1 MARIA
6 FAAAMERVELGT
18 SGVSVSRIGLGMWQA
33 GGKNWGSDVND
44 RDCVRAIV
52 RAQELGVDLVD
63 TAEGYGEGH
72 SEEVVGKAI
81 KEVGRDNLTIATK
94 IAGYHMRDRDVQ
106 RAVRASLKRLGVRE
120 IDLYQVHW
128 PDPWDQVPFR
138 EGFRA
143 LERLWKRGVI
153 RAIGVSNF
161 AVRDLKDAQSHLAR
175 AEIASNQVRY
185 NLLQREIE
193 AEVLP
198 FCRRE
203 KIPIL
208 AWSPLAQGVLAGK
221 YTVRR
226 KPKDSIRKQND
237 LFSTHNLTEA
247 EKVLRVLRGI
257 ANARGKTVAQVAL
270 AWLAKDPLV
279 IPIPGAKRPAQAE
292 ENAGAAEIRF
302 TQEELRRIEAAS
314 RRVRLET
321 F

>member
-1 MARIA
+1 MQRI
-6 FAAAMERVELGT
+6 ELGS

-52 RAQELGVDLVD
+52 RARELGVDLVD

-81 KEVGRDNLTIATK
+81 KEVGRDNLVIATK
-94 IAGYHMRDRDVQ
+94 VAGYHMRERDVE
-106 RAVRASLKRLGVRE
+106 RAARGSLKRLGVRT

-128 PDPWDQVPFR
+128 PDPWDQVPFK

-161 AVRDLKDAQSHLAR
+161 AVRELKDAQSHLAR

-185 NLLQREIE
+185 NLVQREIE

-198 FCRRE
+198 YCRRE

-208 AWSPLAQGVLAGK
+208 AWSPLAQGVLADKYRPGK
-221 YTVRR
+221 

-237 LFSTHNLTEA
+237 LFSTHNLREA
-247 EKVLRVLRGI
+247 EKVLRVLRTI
-257 ANARGKTVAQVAL
+257 AKGRDRTVAQVAL
-270 AWLAKDPLV
+270 AWLMRDRLV
-279 IPIPGAKRPAQAE
+279 IPIPGAKRSAQAE
-292 ENAGAAEIRF
+292 DNAGAAEIRL
-302 TQEELRRIEAAS
+302 TRVELGAIEAAS
-314 RRVRLET
+314 RRVRLDT